1 MKSTGKCLYQKPAI
15 ARWTIFHLIMLLPA
29 GLILAIFLSS
39 LLRSDGTTPG
49 FEFIGLIP
57 SGMQSGLHIPMF
69 FGLTL
74 VLLMTL
80 KRFEKRKHNL
90 ILFTFVLG
98 NYVGLLNEGL
108 QMVIPGRHAS
118 LGDVGLNLVGTILGL
133 ITYFGIKNWKS
144 AMKRGEGR

>member
-1 MKSTGKCLYQKPAI
+1 
-15 ARWTIFHLIMLLPA
+15 
-29 GLILAIFLSS
+29 
-39 LLRSDGTTPG
+39 
-49 FEFIGLIP
+49 
-57 SGMQSGLHIPMF
+57 MF